1 MFDAGAYSSLFARGT
16 PEVQSNVDVLVTG
29 HGGTGQGRL
38 MRQIRDRSTVQINNA
53 DDADGLKHLSS
64 PQKIPPSCRAK
75 HCIYVFGDPL
85 KSICEHFRRGE
96 PRRQMQKLEADPR
109 VCNAF
114 SKPELN
120 CAKGLSSYLVSVR
133 STDVDIFGI
142 QNQMHRW
149 ATEAKM
155 PVYMLDVAEIAKE
168 SEAVSSFLGADV
180 RLFDV
185 GPPKALPDFV
195 TEQFPDVKK
204 LYDNIYCQM
213 KKVAE
218 QHNLSNVYTL
228 PSHFQW

>member
-1 MFDAGAYSSLFARGT
+1 MQPAVAKIIRSYLENTDLIFIAAGMG
-16 PEVQSNVDVLVTG
+16 
-29 HGGTGQGRL
+29 GGTGTG
-38 MRQIRDRSTVQINNA
+38 A
-53 DDADGLKHLSS
+53 A
-64 PQKIPPSCRAK
+64 
-75 HCIYVFGDPL
+75 
-85 KSICEHFRRGE
+85 
-96 PRRQMQKLEADPR
+96 
-109 VCNAF
+109 
-114 SKPELN
+114 
-120 CAKGLSSYLVSVR
+120 
-133 STDVDIFGI
+133 
-142 QNQMHRW
+142 
-149 ATEAKM
+149 
-155 PVYMLDVAEIAKE
+155 PVIAEIAKE